1 MSVTAGT
8 RQGDPD
14 PNHQVAPEHTVQ
26 QVQGRPLMRVHLPAV
41 TTPDVLNHSRVAI
54 PADAPVLGVVV
65 GSESRAYL
73 LEALAMVQ
81 EHVINDVVGGE
92 PVTVT
97 YCNLSGCSRVLTTN
111 NTHTSSE
118 QPADPLAVSVAGL
131 FDVGTL
137 EATMAVELDSK
148 VYAQDSP
155 ELPLR
160 NYPHLRTTWGEWL
173 TAHPDTVVF
182 IGQMRRF
189 RRQP

>member
-41 TTPDVLNHSRVAI
+41 MTPDVLNHSRVAI
-54 PADAPVLGVVV
+54 PADMPVLGVVV

-73 LEALAMVQ
+73 LDALAMVQ
-81 EHVINDVVGGE
+81 DHVINDVVGGE
-92 PVTVT
+92 PITVT
-97 YCNLSGCSRVLTTN
+97 YCNLSGCSRVLTA
-111 NTHTSSE
+111 NTRAPSNK
-118 QPADPLAVSVAGL
+118 PADPLAVSVAGL
-131 FDVGTL
+131 FNVGTSD
-137 EATMAVELDSK
+137 ATMAVEHDGN

-160 NYPHLRTTWGEWL
+160 NYPHLRTTWREWL
-173 TAHPDTVVF
+173 SAHPDTVVY